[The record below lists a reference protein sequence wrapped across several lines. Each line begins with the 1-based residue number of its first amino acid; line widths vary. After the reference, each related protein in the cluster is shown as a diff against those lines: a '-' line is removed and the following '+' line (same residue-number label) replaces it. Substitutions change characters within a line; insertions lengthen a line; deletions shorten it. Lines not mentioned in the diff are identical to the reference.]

1 MDSTNHSPAGNGSIA
16 RPCPEFDAV
25 RLRPSTVMER
35 DAKTDYTTGSDQI
48 NAWFAEIEHG
58 KPPTRFHLGTP
69 FAELDVRPGRLI
81 LLGGA
86 PGSGKT
92 AALLQIAIDLLRLN
106 TSARLLMANAEMAPT
121 ALLERIVA
129 RLASVPLTAITDRTL
144 TANQKDRLKAVLGTL
159 ASIAS
164 RLAFLRP
171 PYSMERVHAA
181 KTSFGASVVIVD
193 YIQRFAEGNGRGDQR
208 EQLEAA
214 ATDLRRLC
222 DAEAAV
228 LVASA
233 VARQRDAGGSTYRG
247 LNLASFRGSSE
258 LEYGADAAYI
268 LKPGEAGTITLR
280 CEKNRYGC
288 VADIATLFEPA
299 TQSFTPAPSGRPAS
313 TRGKK
318 GKVLLKCDAL
328 R

>member
-1 MDSTNHSPAGNGSIA
+1 
-16 RPCPEFDAV
+16 
-25 RLRPSTVMER
+25 MER
-35 DAKTDYTTGSDQI
+35 DAKTAYTTGADQI
-48 NAWFAEIEHG
+48 NAWFAEVEHG
-58 KPPTRFHLGTP
+58 NPPTRFDLCPP
-69 FAELDVRPGRLI
+69 FAELDVRPGRLV

-106 TSARLLMANAEMAPT
+106 TSARLLMANVEMAPT

-129 RLASVPLTAITDRTL
+129 RLAGVPLTAITDRTL
-144 TANQKDRLKAVLGTL
+144 SANQKERLGAVQGAL
-159 ASIAS
+159 ASIAG

-171 PYSMERVHAA
+171 PYSLEHVHAA
-181 KTSFGASVVIVD
+181 RTSFGASVVIVD
-193 YIQRFAEGNGRGDQR
+193 YIQRFAVGNGRGDQR

-214 ATDLRRLC
+214 ATALRRLC

-268 LKPGEAGTITLR
+268 FKPGEGGAITLR
-280 CEKNRYGC
+280 CEKNRYGR
-288 VADIATLFEPA
+288 VADIATRFEPA

-313 TRGKK
+313 TRGRR
-318 GKVLLKCDAL
+318 GREEERCAA
-328 R
+328 